1 MGTSVKHGK
10 PKKQKL
16 EGKGGHGTGPGPGR
30 PKSKNLQPKIQEYE
44 FQDDPIDVPRIPK
57 NDAPNRC
64 VGVGWA
70 LGSSISFLAAPGTR
84 VASSPRE
91 EVPQREW
98 GRGVSSHGLPCS
110 CPSRFIDP
118 RRFWASVEP
127 YCADLTNEEVRVLE
141 ELLKPPEDEAEH
153 YKVKTADPTCCILSP
168 SPTLSPRSLLAL
180 GHSVPSC
187 ASQ

>member
-1 MGTSVKHGK
+1 SVKHGK

-57 NDAPNRC
+57 NDAPNR
-64 VGVGWA
+64 
-70 LGSSISFLAAPGTR
+70 
-84 VASSPRE
+84 
-91 EVPQREW
+91 
-98 GRGVSSHGLPCS
+98 
-110 CPSRFIDP
+110 
-118 RRFWASVEP
+118 FWASVEP

-153 YKVKTADPTCCILSP
+153 YKIPPLGKHYSQRWAQEDLLEEQKDGARAAAAADKKKGVLGPLTELDTKGASIPTHLCL
-168 SPTLSPRSLLAL
+168 
-180 GHSVPSC
+180 V
-187 ASQ
+187 